1 MVPSMTGSVPM
12 KDGGFFVILPIAH
25 RFVFTTAEKVGQ
37 IPQMR
42 EKPFTLYYLTLGKF
56 GEKSGTKFPL
66 ELTQCN
72 VGRTRK
78 SVSRTSRIRV

>member
-1 MVPSMTGSVPM
+1 VPSMTGSVPM
-12 KDGGFFVILPIAH
+12 KDGGFFVILSISQLYDC
-25 RFVFTTAEKVGQ
+25 EKVGQ

-56 GEKSGTKFPL
+56 GEKSGTKWPL
-66 ELTQCN
+66 KLTQCN
-72 VGRTRK
+72 VGRKRK